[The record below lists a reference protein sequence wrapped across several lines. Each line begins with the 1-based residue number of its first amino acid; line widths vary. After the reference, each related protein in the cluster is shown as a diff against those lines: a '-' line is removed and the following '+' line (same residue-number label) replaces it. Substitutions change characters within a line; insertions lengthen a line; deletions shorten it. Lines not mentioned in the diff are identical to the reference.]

1 MTAPDDADP
10 GAWDDQAQTLLLALL
25 AYQTAHQQWLGAV
38 DTQRATQRTQVKHA
52 LERLWPLLEQALAPV
67 ARSWSNAYRQRTP
80 GAMNFSEATT
90 ELLVSLCLEMVDTIP
105 RLTFEPRRNPAP
117 LLRTIARRRSMDEY
131 RRWTRATDPGER
143 APPTPTPDS
152 DAQHTSRI
160 RELSLD
166 DTILSALAEAA
177 NHSGGA
183 FEAALI
189 EQIDRR
195 TLFRKIAQYWNRE
208 LSADDWVLVQERY
221 IKDPPTPYDELI
233 VRLGA
238 EWSSV
243 RARKRLS
250 RILERTAAFL
260 QSSGIWPDSE
270 S

>member
-1 MTAPDDADP
+1 MTAPDKPDT
-10 GAWDDQAQTLLLALL
+10 GEWDDQAQMLLLALL
-25 AYQTAHQQWLGAV
+25 AYQTAHRNWIGAV
-38 DTQRATQRTQVKHA
+38 EVQHPIQRAQVKHA

-67 ARSWSNAYRQRTP
+67 ARSWSNAYRQRAP
-80 GAMNFSEATT
+80 GAMNFSEAAT
-90 ELLVSLCLEMVDTIP
+90 ELTVSLCLEMVDTIP
-105 RLTFEPRRNPAP
+105 RLTFEPQRNPAP

-143 APPTPTPDS
+143 APPTPPPDS
-152 DAQHTSRI
+152 DAQRTARI

-177 NHSGGA
+177 NHSGSA

-195 TLFRKIAQYWNRE
+195 ALFSKIAQYWNRE
-208 LSADDWVLVQERY
+208 LSADDWLLVQERY

-233 VRLGA
+233 IRLGA
-238 EWSSV
+238 EWSSA

-260 QSSGIWPDSE
+260 QNSGIWPESE